1 MTESVLAALLAET
14 FGVPADDPKVKCV
27 IREMEAR
34 RLVDHWAIIRIQ
46 ILADPETDWRIVKRR
61 YHCSRGFVYKVWNE
75 RRLIA

>member
-1 MTESVLAALLAET
+1 MILETLLAET
-14 FGVPADDPKVKCV
+14 FGVPVDDPRVKGI

-34 RLVDHWAIIRIQ
+34 RLVDHWAVVRIQ
-46 ILADPETDWRIVKRR
+46 IAADPETDWRVIQRR